1 MLEDT
6 NTASITLLDDKTIK
20 KDGDRLEGEI
30 LDTSISNLEKVAVN
44 EEIRPDLNRT
54 NFTDQE
60 QSKAPVS
67 LSRKCDAKSS
77 ESARTVV
84 TRTIREWFTVD
95 TYRFIYGEED
105 LKRRLQECGASEETW
120 AASVGDRDLGEQYQA
135 Q

>member
-20 KDGDRLEGEI
+20 KDEDKLEGEI
-30 LDTSISNLEKVAVN
+30 LDTSVSNLEKVTAN

-60 QSKAPVS
+60 QSKDS

-84 TRTIREWFTVD
+84 TRTIREWFTID